1 MYLLNKSIVCFLATI
16 IQLMIINMIQVR
28 HRLIRLMQV
37 TNQGHLMHHQEHM
50 MDMQHQQHILQVKYV
65 DGYIKIKQFCI
76 I

>member
-28 HRLIRLMQV
+28 HRLIRLMQD

-50 MDMQHQQHILQVKYV
+50 RDMQHQQRILQVKYV
-65 DGYIKIKQFCI
+65 DRYIEIK
-76 I
+76 